1 MLQHEILYQNVQ
13 AAGSGQDL
21 ERGCSERGRKYYDR
35 FAAVITN
42 ETFAVVCKVLHEDFG
57 FGKERLQKLKD
68 HFEDEAKLIETG
80 MMGKEYRAD
89 QVVEWLQNKF
99 GIDLN
104 KSKFTEVDA
113 HG

>member
-1 MLQHEILYQNVQ
+1 MKSYIKTYRP
-13 AAGSGQDL
+13 QDL
-21 ERGCSERGRKYYDR
+21 DRISKEAAQKEVEKYYDR

-89 QVVEWLQNKF
+89 QVVEWLKHKF